1 MRVLVLLAALV
12 GIWQLARWWDRLYP
26 LRQPG
31 RAAQATPDS
40 YLDFALLERGRAR
53 MAAAGSLSVAGQPGR
68 GSLPCVDGADGEAP
82 AIRRP
87 ARPKGA

>member
-1 MRVLVLLAALV
+1 MRVLVLLAALA

-31 RAAQATPDS
+31 RAVQATPDS
-40 YLDFALLERGRAR
+40 YLDFALLERGRSR
-53 MAAAGSLSVAGQPGR
+53 MAAAGSLSAAGQPGR
-68 GSLPCVDGADGEAP
+68 GPLPAAGGDAP

-87 ARPKGA
+87 ARPQGA